1 MPLDQKQQANS
12 HPVSYAEAA
21 AKGPKQTAEEAAA
34 PPQPEVIPVE
44 TASTASLVDVDMP
57 SVRTVPSD
65 FLEQD
70 IQTETQAARIER
82 EEAAAAAASKP
93 KKEKMKSKADE
104 ADSWI
109 LSKFSALSD
118 GGAKG
123 LAVTNM
129 VGFLGVSAFLGYKAW
144 GLYEKGRLGWKE
156 VGIGM
161 GIMSLV
167 GLGEA
172 VFGG

>member
-1 MPLDQKQQANS
+1 
-12 HPVSYAEAA
+12 VSYADAA
-21 AKGPKQTAEEAAA
+21 AKGPKQTPEEAAA

-44 TASTASLVDVDMP
+44 TASTSSLVDVDMP

-65 FLEQD
+65 FREQD

-82 EEAAAAAASKP
+82 EEDAAAAAAPKSKGR
-93 KKEKMKSKADE
+93 KEKAKAKADN

-109 LSKFSALSD
+109 LSKFSALTNNE
-118 GGAKG
+118 AKG
-123 LAVTNM
+123 LALTNM
-129 VGFLGVSAFLGYKAW
+129 VGFLSVSAFLGYKAW

-161 GIMSLV
+161 GIMSVV
-167 GLGEA
+167 GVGEA
-172 VFGG
+172 LFGG